1 MRRQTGFTK
10 QRADSVPRPPAATQ
24 TDGFPARPL
33 VRIVPDQADHIRIPG
48 IDSLAYRQ
56 AGRIVLS
63 GQVCKGV
70 CGLYFLYGVYAC
82 NLNNIQQ

>member
-1 MRRQTGFTK
+1 M
-10 QRADSVPRPPAATQ
+10 
-24 TDGFPARPL
+24 
-33 VRIVPDQADHIRIPG
+33 IVTDQADHIRIPG